1 MQGYRTAFTYNQ
13 DVVLEWTQA
22 YRKKLVTNQSRAPS
36 HNQKRRQAKYN
47 TKRTIMGKKKIKR
60 RLRKPIRI
68 ALEVIVCLMIAFAI
82 AVGLLMNA
90 STQVDRYNDPYYI
103 QSRIG

>member
-1 MQGYRTAFTYNQ
+1 
-13 DVVLEWTQA
+13 
-22 YRKKLVTNQSRAPS
+22 
-36 HNQKRRQAKYN
+36 
-47 TKRTIMGKKKIKR
+47 MGKKKIKR

-68 ALEVIVCLMIAFAI
+68 ALEVIVCMMIAFAI

-90 STQVDRYNDPYYI
+90 SAQVDRYNDPYYI